1 MESVLENDLA
11 YPLGPA
17 CVAKNLNQTYSEL
30 HGEDGKLIS
39 RGIAVV
45 SMKFISGEYHN
56 FSHC

>member
-1 MESVLENDLA
+1 MA
-11 YPLGPA
+11 
-17 CVAKNLNQTYSEL
+17 NLNQTYSEL

-45 SMKFISGEYHN
+45 STKFISGEYHN